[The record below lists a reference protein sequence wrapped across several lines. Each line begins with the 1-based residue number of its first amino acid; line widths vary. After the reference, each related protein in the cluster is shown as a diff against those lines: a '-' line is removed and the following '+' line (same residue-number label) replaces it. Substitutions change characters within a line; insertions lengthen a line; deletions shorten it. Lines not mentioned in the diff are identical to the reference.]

1 MYSIHT
7 PVYYAIDD
15 SYELTLNEKK
25 IRYTS
30 LGSVMLHLALPLHR
44 RLNRVFHLPPLIIFI
59 CFHRGI

>member
-30 LGSVMLHLALPLHR
+30 ASKNLASMTA
-44 RLNRVFHLPPLIIFI
+44 VQ
-59 CFHRGI
+59 